1 MSDRRRILDSEL
13 YAHFVTF
20 SCYRRRQALQ
30 EDQSKRIV
38 LGRLSVLLRRHDATC
53 CGFVVMPEHVHA
65 VVWFPLPK
73 QLTPFIHGWKRE
85 SSRTLKQ
92 WFRTHRPHYFAASQ
106 MARRFWQPKYY
117 PFEIYSQEK
126 LHEKVNYM
134 HKNPVDRGLVERAV
148 DYPWSSARYWLE
160 GRSVGVPLGW
170 IE

>member
-1 MSDRRRILDSEL
+1 MSDRRRILDREW

-30 EDQSKRIV
+30 EDQPKRIV
-38 LGRLSVLLRRHDATC
+38 PGRLNVLLRRHDATC

-65 VVWFPLPK
+65 VVWFPQPK
-73 QLTPFIHGWKRE
+73 QLTPFLHGWKRA
-85 SSRTLKQ
+85 SSRTLQQ
-92 WFRTHRPHYFAASQ
+92 WFRTHRPHDFAASQ

-117 PFEIYSQEK
+117 PFEIFSQEK
-126 LHEKVNYM
+126 LQEKVNYM

-148 DYPWSSARYWLE
+148 DYPWSSARQWLE